1 MSVPGVCEE
10 YLKSDWLL
18 ADVIIHSLNAE
29 AQATLWPNL
38 WS

>member
-10 YLKSDWLL
+10 YLKSEWLVT
-18 ADVIIHSLNAE
+18 DVIIHSLNAGS
-29 AQATLWPNL
+29 TLWPNL